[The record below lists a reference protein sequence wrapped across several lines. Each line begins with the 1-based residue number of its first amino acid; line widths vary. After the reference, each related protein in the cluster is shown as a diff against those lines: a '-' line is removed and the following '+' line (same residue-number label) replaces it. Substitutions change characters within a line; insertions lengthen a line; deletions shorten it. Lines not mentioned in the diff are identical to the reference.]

1 MYKSSE
7 MAYVKGTTF
16 KERAFCKSLSIFAYI
31 MKTLYQEDQ
40 NTFLTL
46 QTANEEIKK
55 DIADWIYFEV
65 GKVIDEFNAIKSPTF
80 FLRKRTFKNQKAMN
94 SLLKSCLPLMSNY
107 IDIFHSLNIND
118 SSITV
123 VNQVSAE
130 LLKLIPYGG
139 QEEAAKIVLKNGKSI
154 NVWKNDEQI
163 FCLPFRPGA
172 QVADTDHYPLS
183 LVADR

>member
-7 MAYVKGTTF
+7 IAYVKGTTF
-16 KERAFCKSLSIFAYI
+16 KERVFCKRLSIFAYI

-65 GKVIDEFNAIKSPTF
+65 GKVIDEFNAIKISRF
-80 FLRKRTFKNQKAMN
+80 DIWNKEEENQNTMN
-94 SLLKSCLPLMSNY
+94 SLLKPCLPLMSNY
-107 IDIFHSLNIND
+107 IDMFHSLNIND
-118 SSITV
+118 SSVTV

-163 FCLPFRPGA
+163 FCLPA

-183 LVADR
+183 LIADK